1 MNPFHQQDTALIY
14 NTKYGVQL
22 EAWAPFAEGKNGIFT
37 NETLVEIGNKYNKSV
52 GQVILRWLVQR
63 GIVPL
68 AKTVRK
74 ERMQEN
80 LNIFDFELSE
90 DTICIIVCLIL
101 LSSYLYINKNSD
113 IQSQKNSKIQIT
125 TGTKYYKNFSLD
137 NVFQDDQYGDIHYNA
152 YIPKAYDKRQSYA
165 LYITLPGYQ
174 GLYFQGVGKNLETE
188 EFGFVSQNYNAQM
201 IVLAPQ
207 LEDWDE
213 LSANQTI
220 ALTKYFL
227 KHYNIDK
234 NKVYISGYSGG
245 GETLSWI
252 LTNDP
257 ELYRAA
263 LMCSSKW
270 DGNFNKVVKN
280 KTPIYFVIGEE
291 DEYYGSTPFK

>member
-1 MNPFHQQDTALIY
+1 M
-14 NTKYGVQL
+14 
-22 EAWAPFAEGKNGIFT
+22 
-37 NETLVEIGNKYNKSV
+37 
-52 GQVILRWLVQR
+52 
-63 GIVPL
+63 
-68 AKTVRK
+68 
-74 ERMQEN
+74 
-80 LNIFDFELSE
+80 
-90 DTICIIVCLIL
+90 CLIL

-125 TGTKYYKNFSLD
+125 TGNKYYKNFSLD

-252 LTNDP
+252 LTNEP

-291 DEYYGSTPFK
+291 DEYYGSTPFKEAYQQIVSLYKKEGLNQEEIDQFVILDVKNKEYFTSQGITNEHGYGGHLFANDEHIMGWLFNR